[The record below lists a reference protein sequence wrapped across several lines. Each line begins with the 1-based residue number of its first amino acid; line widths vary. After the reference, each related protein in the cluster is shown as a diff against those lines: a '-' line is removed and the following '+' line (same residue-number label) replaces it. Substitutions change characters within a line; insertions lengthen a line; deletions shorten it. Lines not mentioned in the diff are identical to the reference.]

1 MSKRLIGGRFKGQS
15 EFEHGRQAS
24 MGVLVVNLG
33 TPDEPTTASVRRY
46 LAEFLS
52 DSRVVEIPKLL
63 WMLIL
68 HGIILRLR
76 PAKSARAYQRVWTEN
91 GSPLM
96 AASAELIQDLG
107 AAIRSRVG
115 GKTSVVLAMRY
126 GQPSIKKGLEQL
138 QAEGAERVMVLP
150 LYPQYSGATTGTVAD
165 AVFTNLLK
173 WRWVPEIRLLGAY
186 HDDPQYIRAVSESIK
201 QHWVDKGQA
210 DKLLISF
217 HGMPKATL
225 LAGDPYYC
233 HCHKTAR
240 LIAEDLA
247 LEDNQWELAFQ
258 SRFGAAEWLKPYVAE
273 RLTALPAEGVKH
285 LTVVCPGF
293 AVDCLETL
301 EEIAMEG
308 RDDFIAAGGEQF
320 DYVPALNASAS
331 HVELLADRVIKQAA
345 GWPEVD
351 QSYNQAEQQNQLL
364 ASKYSAVAEG
374 ATQ

>member
-107 AAIRSRVG
+107 AAIRSRAG

-351 QSYNQAEQQNQLL
+351 QSY
-364 ASKYSAVAEG
+364 
-374 ATQ
+374 